1 MHPLHTCRN
10 AFKTHKE
17 CVYAVCSLC
26 NTDMKRRSP
35 AKRGGERD
43 DDKECCDHGNLV
55 IYADVRFVNEEYLQK
70 CLSIGEHVPVKCSV
84 CNRWITTNKKL
95 IKQARE
101 TMG

>member
-1 MHPLHTCRN
+1 MNPLHICRN

-35 AKRGGERD
+35 AKRGERD

-70 CLSIGEHVPVKCSV
+70 CLSIGEHVPVKCSL
-84 CNRWITTNKKL
+84 CSRWITTNKKL